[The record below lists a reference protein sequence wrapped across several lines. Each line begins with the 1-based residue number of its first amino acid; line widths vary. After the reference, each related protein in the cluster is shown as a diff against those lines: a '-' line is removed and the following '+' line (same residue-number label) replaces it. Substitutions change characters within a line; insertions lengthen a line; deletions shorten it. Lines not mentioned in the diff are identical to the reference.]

1 MALQDPYQ
9 TYRQQSAMTAAPG
22 DLTLMLFNGCIKF
35 IRQGIQGLEARDMS
49 AANNAILRAQDIV
62 GEFMSTLDMDYEIS
76 ESLMDLYQFI
86 NGLLIE
92 ANIKKSAAQL
102 ESALCLV
109 TELRDTWAEVV
120 RLNRRHA

>member
-1 MALQDPYQ
+1 
-9 TYRQQSAMTAAPG
+9 MTAAPG

-92 ANIKKSAAQL
+92 ATIRGRKHPAGFLHGISKTNDSGY
-102 ESALCLV
+102 
-109 TELRDTWAEVV
+109 
-120 RLNRRHA
+120 